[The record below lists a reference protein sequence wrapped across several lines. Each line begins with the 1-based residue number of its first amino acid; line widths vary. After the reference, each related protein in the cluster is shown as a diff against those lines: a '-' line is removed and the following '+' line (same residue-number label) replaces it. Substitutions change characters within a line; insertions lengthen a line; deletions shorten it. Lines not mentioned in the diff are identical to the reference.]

1 MVTNVKLL
9 TGIFLLLTSV
19 LAQAEQ
25 LADPTLNRI
34 AGVGVFAFGGVGIAG
49 VTSQGE
55 KDYRVIL
62 SGSSALAEFETLFAT
77 GNPQAKAYALVGIL
91 ALDVERYEQLS
102 APLRQASL
110 KVTIQHGCVISH
122 VPFSAILKGIDA
134 GGYAGE

>member
-19 LAQAEQ
+19 LAQAGPP
-25 LADPTLNRI
+25 ADPTLNRL
-34 AGVGVFAFGGVGIAG
+34 AGVGIFAFGGVGFAG

-91 ALDVERYEQLS
+91 ALDVRRYEQLS

-110 KVTIQHGCVISH
+110 KVTIQHGCVISY

>member
-19 LAQAEQ
+19 LAQAEPP
-25 LADPTLNRI
+25 ADPTLNRL
-34 AGVGVFAFGGVGIAG
+34 AGVGVFAFGGVGFAG

>member
-34 AGVGVFAFGGVGIAG
+34 AGVGVFAFGGVGFAG

-62 SGSSALAEFETLFAT
+62 SRSSALAEFEKLFAT

-91 ALDVERYEQLS
+91 ALDVRRYEQLS

>member
-62 SGSSALAEFETLFAT
+62 SRSSALAEFETLFAT

-91 ALDVERYEQLS
+91 ALDVRRYEQLS

>member
-19 LAQAEQ
+19 LAQAEPP
-25 LADPTLNRI
+25 ADPTLNRL
-34 AGVGVFAFGGVGIAG
+34 AGVGVFAFGGVGFAG

-91 ALDVERYEQLS
+91 ALDVERYKQLS

-122 VPFSAILKGIDA
+122 VTFSAILKGIDA

>member
-1 MVTNVKLL
+1 MVTRIKLL
-9 TGIFLLLTSV
+9 TGKFLLLTTA
-19 LAQAEQ
+19 LALAEQ
-25 LADPTLNRI
+25 PADPTLHGL

-62 SGSSALAEFETLFAT
+62 SRSSALAEFEKLFAT
-77 GNPQAKAYALVGIL
+77 GNPQAKASALVGIR
-91 ALDVERYEQLS
+91 ALDVDRYGELS

-122 VPFSAILKGIDA
+122 VPFSAIVKGIDA
-134 GGYAGE
+134 GGYADQ